1 MSTTTSVPQNK
12 RKNAK
17 SKQRTSILDLSR
29 SFVRRPVE
37 ADSTSTDKSF
47 IINKQGP
54 SGPSKS
60 EDKENRPKSTPVVAK
75 NARVSVGSGF
85 SSIHN
90 SQVNQTSGTIST
102 EGSFVISKPK

>member
-1 MSTTTSVPQNK
+1 MSTTTSVPENK

-17 SKQRTSILDLSR
+17 SKQRRSILDLSR
-29 SFVRRPVE
+29 SFVRSPVE
-37 ADSTSTDKSF
+37 ADDTSTDSF
-47 IINKQGP
+47 IVNKQGP

-60 EDKENRPKSTPVVAK
+60 ADKENRPKSTPVVAK

-85 SSIHN
+85 SSINN